1 MVGDSKR
8 EAMLDHTLKLVAE
21 RGYHGASIKDVA
33 DAVGVRTAAVFYH
46 FPTKADLMVA
56 AVRRFADAI
65 GAGCAALDGLPPAER
80 LAAWVRGFGED
91 RMSQD
96 IFCLCGILAA
106 ERNGLP
112 TSLIGEL
119 KAFHDQVV
127 GWLDEAVR
135 ALPTPPADPRAAA
148 EGLFAQAE
156 GALLLTRMAGDT
168 SIYQRATGVMLERL
182 GIAGVAVD
190 AKP

>member
-56 AVRRFADAI
+56 AVRRFADLV
-65 GAGCAALDGLPPAER
+65 GAGFVALDPLPPAER
-80 LAAWVRGFGED
+80 LGAWVRDFGED

-112 TSLIGEL
+112 TNLIGEL
-119 KAFHDQVV
+119 KAFHDLVV
-127 GWLDEAVR
+127 AWLERAVR
-135 ALPTPPADPRAAA
+135 ALPTPPPEPRATA

-156 GALLLTRMAGDT
+156 GALLLARMASDPA
-168 SIYQRATGVMLERL
+168 IYERATGVMLERL
-182 GIAGVAVD
+182 GIAGAVG
-190 AKP
+190 ARS